1 LWQFFVSNLTI
12 RAVLNDEPI
21 NYAAV
26 FKRKKVYF
34 SDRVGK
40 FWTSEQEP
48 LIFVPR
54 LAEFVDGSAKNNRSA
69 KMTIVGPPNTVD
81 ASSE

>member
-1 LWQFFVSNLTI
+1 
-12 RAVLNDEPI
+12 VLNDEPI

-54 LAEFVDGSAKNNRSA
+54 KRLAEFVDGSAKKDCSA
-69 KMTIVGPPNTVD
+69 KMTFLGPPNTVD